1 MGLFWVNVGEIE
13 EFDMPT
19 AKVGRARNVALE
31 SGVYKYSRS
40 QMYHKKAIY
49 KFAKKKATPKAA
61 AAKKPA
67 FVEKKG
73 GGAKNGGTRKVAVH
87 KPKFDYPT
95 SVKTVVKTSKNL
107 FSKQKRSL
115 RPSLSAGVI
124 AIVLAGVHKGKKVIV
139 LKQLGTGLLLV
150 SGPYAL
156 NGCPLRRV
164 NQRYLLATKTKV
176 DVSGVKVPD
185 HINDAY
191 FKRAAAAKKAAAAS
205 GKKEGDIFESKKEEY
220 KPSEQRKTDQVAV
233 DKLLLEAVK
242 KHADGKLLKQYLRTG
257 FGLSKGD
264 YPHKMVF

>member
-1 MGLFWVNVGEIE
+1 MGLFFWVNVGEKE

-19 AKVGRARNVALE
+19 AKVGRARNVPLE

-67 FVEKKG
+67 FVEKKVR
-73 GGAKNGGTRKVAVH
+73 GAKNGGTRKVAVQ

-156 NGCPLRRV
+156 NGCPLRRI

-176 DVSGVKVPD
+176 DVSGVKVPE

-191 FKRAAAAKKAAAAS
+191 FKRAS
-205 GKKEGDIFESKKEEY
+205 GAKKEGDIFESKKVEY
-220 KPSEQRKTDQVAV
+220 KPSEQRKTDQTAV
-233 DKLLLEAVK
+233 DKSLMEAIK
-242 KHADGKLLKQYLRTG
+242 KNADGKLLKQYLRTG
-257 FGLSKGD
+257 FGL
-264 YPHKMVF
+264 

>member
-1 MGLFWVNVGEIE
+1 MGNA
-13 EFDMPT
+13 P
-19 AKVGRARNVALE
+19 LE

-40 QMYHKKAIY
+40 KMYHKKAIY
-49 KFAKKKATPKAA
+49 KFTKKTTPKAA
-61 AAKKPA
+61 AEKKPA
-67 FVEKKG
+67 FVEKKV
-73 GGAKNGGTRKVAVH
+73 GGAKNGGTRKVATN

-95 SVKTVVKTSKNL
+95 YSKDVVKTSKNL
-107 FSKQKRSL
+107 FSKQKHSL

-124 AIVLAGVHKGKKVIV
+124 AIVLAGVHKGKKVVV

-176 DVSGVKVPD
+176 DVSGVAIPE

-191 FKRAAAAKKAAAAS
+191 FKRAAAAA
-205 GKKEGDIFESKKEEY
+205 GKKDGDIFEAKKESY
-220 KPSEQRKTDQVAV
+220 KPSEQRKADQQTV
-233 DKLLLEAVK
+233 DKSLMEALK
-242 KHADGKLLKQYLRTG
+242 KHADAKLLKQYLRTG
-257 FGLSKGD
+257 FGLSKGE

>member
-1 MGLFWVNVGEIE
+1 MG
-13 EFDMPT
+13 
-19 AKVGRARNVALE
+19 
-31 SGVYKYSRS
+31 
-40 QMYHKKAIY
+40 
-49 KFAKKKATPKAA
+49 
-61 AAKKPA
+61 
-67 FVEKKG
+67 
-73 GGAKNGGTRKVAVH
+73 

-95 SVKTVVKTSKNL
+95 SVKVVNKTSKNL

-139 LKQLGTGLLLV
+139 LKHLGTGLLLV

-156 NGCPLRRV
+156 NGCPLRRI

-191 FKRAAAAKKAAAAS
+191 FKRAAAA
-205 GKKEGDIFESKKEEY
+205 KKEEY

>member
-1 MGLFWVNVGEIE
+1 MG
-13 EFDMPT
+13 
-19 AKVGRARNVALE
+19 
-31 SGVYKYSRS
+31 
-40 QMYHKKAIY
+40 
-49 KFAKKKATPKAA
+49 TPKAA

-67 FVEKKG
+67 FVEKKV
-73 GGAKNGGTRKVAVH
+73 GGAKNGGTRKVAAQ

-156 NGCPLRRV
+156 NGCPLRRI

-176 DVSGVKVPD
+176 DVSGVKVPE

-191 FKRAAAAKKAAAAS
+191 FKRAAAAKKA
-205 GKKEGDIFESKKEEY
+205 EY
-220 KPSEQRKTDQVAV
+220 KPSEQRKTDQTAV
-233 DKLLLEAVK
+233 DKSLMEAIK
-242 KHADGKLLKQYLRTG
+242 KNADGKLLKQYLRTG
-257 FGLSKGD
+257 FGLSKGE

>member
-1 MGLFWVNVGEIE
+1 MGLFFWVNVGEKE

-19 AKVGRARNVALE
+19 AKVGRARNVPLE

-67 FVEKKG
+67 FVEKKV
-73 GGAKNGGTRKVAVH
+73 GGAKNGGTRKVAVQ

-156 NGCPLRRV
+156 NGCPLRRI

-176 DVSGVKVPD
+176 DVSGVKVPE

-191 FKRAAAAKKAAAAS
+191 FKRAAAAKK
-205 GKKEGDIFESKKEEY
+205 EGDIFESKKVEY
-220 KPSEQRKTDQVAV
+220 KPSEQRKTDQTAV
-233 DKLLLEAVK
+233 DKSLMEAIK
-242 KHADGKLLKQYLRTG
+242 KNADGKLLKQYLRTG
-257 FGLSKGD
+257 FGLS
-264 YPHKMVF
+264 

>member
-1 MGLFWVNVGEIE
+1 MG
-13 EFDMPT
+13 
-19 AKVGRARNVALE
+19 
-31 SGVYKYSRS
+31 

-67 FVEKKG
+67 FVEKKV
-73 GGAKNGGTRKVAVH
+73 GGAKNGGTRKVAAQ

-156 NGCPLRRV
+156 NGCPLRRI

-176 DVSGVKVPD
+176 DVSGVKVPE

-191 FKRAAAAKKAAAAS
+191 FKRAAA
-205 GKKEGDIFESKKEEY
+205 SKKVEY
-220 KPSEQRKTDQVAV
+220 KPSEQRKTDQTAV
-233 DKLLLEAVK
+233 DKSLMEAIK
-242 KHADGKLLKQYLRTG
+242 KNADGKLLKQYLRTG
-257 FGLSKGD
+257 FGLSKGE

>member
-1 MGLFWVNVGEIE
+1 MGLFWVNVGEKD

-19 AKVGRARNVALE
+19 AKVGRARNTPLE

-49 KFAKKKATPKAA
+49 KFAKKKTPKPAA
-61 AAKKPA
+61 EKKPV
-67 FVEKKG
+67 FVEKKV
-73 GGAKNGGTRKVAVH
+73 GGAKNGGTRKVATV

-95 SVKTVVKTSKNL
+95 SVKIVNKTSKNL

-115 RPSLSAGVI
+115 RPSLGAGVI
-124 AIVLAGVHKGKKVIV
+124 AIVLAGVHKGKKVVV
-139 LKQLGTGLLLV
+139 LKQLGTGLLPV

-205 GKKEGDIFESKKEEY
+205 GEKEGDIFESKKEEY

-257 FGLSKGD
+257 FGLSKGE

>member
-1 MGLFWVNVGEIE
+1 MGNLFLFWVNVGEKAE

-19 AKVGRARNVALE
+19 AKVGRARNVPLE

-49 KFAKKKATPKAA
+49 KFAKKKATSKAA

-67 FVEKKG
+67 FVEKKV
-73 GGAKNGGTRKVAVH
+73 GGAKNGGTRKVAVQ

-124 AIVLAGVHKGKKVIV
+124 V

-156 NGCPLRRV
+156 NGCPLRRI

-176 DVSGVKVPD
+176 DVSGVKVPE

-191 FKRAAAAKKAAAAS
+191 FKRAAAAKKAAAS
-205 GKKEGDIFESKKEEY
+205 GAKKEGDIFESKKVEY
-220 KPSEQRKTDQVAV
+220 KPSEQRKTDQTAV
-233 DKLLLEAVK
+233 DKSLMEAIK
-242 KHADGKLLKQYLRTG
+242 KNADGKLLKQYLRTG
-257 FGLSKGD
+257 FGLSKGE

>member
-1 MGLFWVNVGEIE
+1 MGLFWVNVGEKE
-13 EFDMPT
+13 KFDMPT
-19 AKVGRARNVALE
+19 AKVGRARNVPLE

-40 QMYHKKAIY
+40 RMYHKKAIY
-49 KFAKKKATPKAA
+49 KFAKKKQAPKAA

-67 FVEKKG
+67 FVEKKV
-73 GGAKNGGTRKVAVH
+73 GGAKNGGTRKVAAV

-124 AIVLAGVHKGKKVIV
+124 AIVLAGVHKGKKVVV

-176 DVSGVKVPD
+176 DVSGVKVPE

-191 FKRAAAAKKAAAAS
+191 FKRAAAAKKAAASA
-205 GKKEGDIFESKKEEY
+205 GKKEGD
-220 KPSEQRKTDQVAV
+220 QTAV
-233 DKLLLEAVK
+233 DKSLMEAVK

-257 FGLSKGD
+257 FGLSKGE